1 MAELPPQS
9 KVKIRE
15 IVQLEIEVTALI
27 QETTNISE
35 SQDELNQVN
44 TKVKKLIQS
53 LRRKLEELKQIGEE
67 QDKESSHVKIT
78 EEVDKHY
85 YNLSSMQGNF
95 RKAITKAQ
103 ISIEKYEKSQLMS
116 AEPKNELRH
125 RQQSKEGL
133 AKSASSITENLM
145 SIAKMM
151 ESQVQ
156 QSRNNT
162 EVLMTSSKGITDTNE
177 ELQGLSGFVH
187 TSKQLLN
194 KYNRRETTDKLL
206 IFFGLVLFF
215 STVLYIIKKRIFP
228 S

>member
-1 MAELPPQS
+1 MAEFSTQS

-15 IVQLEIEVTALI
+15 IVQLEIEITALI
-27 QETTNISE
+27 QETANITE

-67 QDKESSHVKIT
+67 QDKESSHVKIK

-85 YNLSSMQGNF
+85 NNLSSLQGNL
-95 RKAITKAQ
+95 RKAIIDAQ

-116 AEPKNELRH
+116 GGSKKELRQ

-133 AKSASSITENLM
+133 AKTAGGITENLM

-177 ELQGLSGFVH
+177 ELKGLSGFVH

-215 STVLYIIKKRIFP
+215 STVLYIMKKRIFP
-228 S
+228 